1 MDIPVLQY
9 YYYTVVAKQGP
20 DTPKPWINITAFSHI
35 PRQTEASSLWFRNIV
50 AVFAP
55 YFLSFCGFS
64 SGPSPRLWWA
74 AVWWELGNLQPP
86 GCDAPP
92 LSGSRGRSP
101 EVSTPPKKER
111 NSLNKSFY
119 EHLKCQIINL
129 SNCSYKTYMRSG
141 EQRGVGQAGRGAG
154 RRLQGGLSR
163 RGAGGWGGARES
175 GRSVNRALAAFRVT
189 AMGTRRSG
197 RHLQGLQTWKW
208 HS

>member
-1 MDIPVLQY
+1 MWH
-9 YYYTVVAKQGP
+9 K
-20 DTPKPWINITAFSHI
+20 WINITTFSHI
-35 PRQTEASSLWFRNIV
+35 KRQTEASSLWFRNIV

-101 EVSTPPKKER
+101 EVSTPAKKER

-119 EHLKCQIINL
+119 EYLIPPDYQFVKLQLQDLHEERWAKG
-129 SNCSYKTYMRSG
+129 SWT
-141 EQRGVGQAGRGAG
+141 GRT
-154 RRLQGGLSR
+154 R
-163 RGAGGWGGARES
+163 RGATSSGWIESEGGWWARWGERVRAERGQGS
-175 GRSVNRALAAFRVT
+175 GCLPSRCRGNSEEWEASV
-189 AMGTRRSG
+189 GTPDLKMAQLT
-197 RHLQGLQTWKW
+197 H
-208 HS
+208 